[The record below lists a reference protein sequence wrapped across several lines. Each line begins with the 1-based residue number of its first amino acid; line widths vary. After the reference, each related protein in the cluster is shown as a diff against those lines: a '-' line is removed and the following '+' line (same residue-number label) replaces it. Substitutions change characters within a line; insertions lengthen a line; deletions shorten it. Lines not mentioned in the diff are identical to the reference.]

1 MNTDKKSLRIIEVV
15 NVRWVNATAWY
26 ALFLSRLLKDA
37 GHQVLVLGLK
47 DTKSFA
53 LAEEWGLSPLA
64 LPLNSVNP
72 LVLLS
77 LYGKLKKLVLKFKPQ
92 VVNCHRGECFALWG
106 LLKKFALK
114 SAAPF
119 ALIRTRGDRRA
130 IKDNLFNRILY
141 AQVSDALIATNT
153 GIAQDMLKIPGVS
166 PSKVQ
171 TIFGGVDER
180 LFYRDE
186 AAGLKV
192 RQELGYGQEDFVVGL
207 LGRLDTVKGHAVLIR
222 ALGLVKAKFIHDA
235 KPFKLKFLC
244 IGADSGLTRVQIED
258 MLGREGLADGKT
270 AFVTGRVE
278 NVRAYINAFNLGVIA
293 SIGSEAIARVAL
305 EIMACGVPLISSDV
319 GVMPDLLPA
328 ACLTPAGDAF
338 ALAEAL
344 EKYSQNP
351 ELLGRLGV
359 ISTEA
364 MRGLKADDF
373 LQKTLDVYVNCLYT
387 CCHKIYKEI

>member
-1 MNTDKKSLRIIEVV
+1 MNTDKKALRIIEVV

-77 LYGKLKKLVLKFKPQ
+77 LYGKLKKLVLEFKPQ
-92 VVNCHRGECFALWG
+92 VVNCHRGESFALWW
-106 LLKKFALK
+106 LLKKFAVK
-114 SAAPF
+114 AAVPF
-119 ALIRTRGDRRA
+119 SLIRTRGDQRA

-141 AQVSDALIATNT
+141 ARVSDALIATNT
-153 GIAQDMLKIPGVS
+153 GIAQDMLRIPGVS
-166 PSKVQ
+166 PSKVH
-171 TIFGGVDER
+171 TIFGGVDEQ

-192 RQELGYGQEDFVVGL
+192 RQAFGFGPQDFVVGL
-207 LGRLDTVKGHAVLIR
+207 LGRLDTVKGHAVLIK
-222 ALGLVKAKFIHDA
+222 ALGIVKAKFTQEA
-235 KPFKLKFLC
+235 KPFNLKFLC
-244 IGADSGLTRVQIED
+244 IGADSELTRVQIED

-270 AFVTGRVE
+270 AFITGRVE
-278 NVRAYINAFNLGVIA
+278 NVRAYINALNLGVLS
-293 SIGSEAIARVAL
+293 SIGSEAIARAAL

-328 ACLTPAGDAF
+328 DCLTPAGDAF
-338 ALAEAL
+338 VLSEAL
-344 EKYSQNP
+344 EKYSQTP
-351 ELLGRLGV
+351 EVLGRLGV
-359 ISTEA
+359 VSTEA
-364 MRGLKADDF
+364 MVGLKADDF
-373 LQKTLDVYVNCLYT
+373 LRKTLAVYENSLYT
-387 CCHKIYKEI
+387 CCHTMHKEI